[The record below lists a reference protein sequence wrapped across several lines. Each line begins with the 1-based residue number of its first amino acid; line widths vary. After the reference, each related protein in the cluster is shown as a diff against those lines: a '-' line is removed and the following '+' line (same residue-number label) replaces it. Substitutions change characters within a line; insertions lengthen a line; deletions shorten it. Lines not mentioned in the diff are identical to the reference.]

1 VADINDLLSR
11 LSRREEFDRRGPE
24 PAGSGHPAQA
34 QSAPADRPAGSEAGF
49 RDVLDVVAGVV
60 GRHAGMSVMVALADG
75 RPGRPVVRVTE
86 RDGRVETALVV
97 AGGRSAPAPP
107 SSAIDDG
114 GLGHGGEPVGG
125 VRLEASDHAVL
136 EHDGQPGDWVRLEVP
151 EHGVSGPGGGVRPE
165 LPEHGVSGPGGGVH
179 PEVRDHGPLGPGGE
193 PGDGVRLEAPD
204 RGLLGHGGG
213 PGGGVRLQVP
223 DRAVL
228 EPSGDRGPV
237 ARPAEDR
244 PVSEHGP
251 GPGGAY
257 ATDRVPV
264 GVDGRPVDAARASR
278 VEPPERDPH
287 RLGSAESVEP
297 GGWHAAP
304 LVRPHVSTD
313 RAGPA
318 PGRPRHATSWQNDMW
333 PADRRPGSGRHG
345 GRRLD
350 PEAEPATPE
359 PPVRAPEASARPEA
373 PTGPATEPVSPGS
386 FVLPPATSQVVARLA
401 ELLREDPGLAAG
413 WGSEAEE
420 T

>member
-24 PAGSGHPAQA
+24 PAASGHPAQA
-34 QSAPADRPAGSEAGF
+34 QSAPTDRPAGSEAGF

-75 RPGRPVVRVTE
+75 RAGRPVVRVTE
-86 RDGRVETALVV
+86 RDGRVETALVA

-107 SSAIDDG
+107 SSAADDG

-136 EHDGQPGDWVRLEVP
+136 DHDGQ
-151 EHGVSGPGGGVRPE
+151 
-165 LPEHGVSGPGGGVH
+165 
-179 PEVRDHGPLGPGGE
+179 

-204 RGLLGHGGG
+204 HGALEPGGGVRPDVPDHGPLELGGEPGGGVRLDMPDRGLLGHGGE
-213 PGGGVRLQVP
+213 PDGGVRLEAP

-228 EPSGDRGPV
+228 EPSGDQGSVPRQ
-237 ARPAEDR
+237 PAQDR

-264 GVDGRPVDAARASR
+264 GLDRRPVDAARASR
-278 VEPPERDPH
+278 MEPSERDRPH

-318 PGRPRHATSWQNDMW
+318 PGRPRHATSWQNEIW

-345 GRRLD
+345 GPRLD
-350 PEAEPATPE
+350 PEAEPATPA

-386 FVLPPATSQVVARLA
+386 FALPPATSQVVARLA
-401 ELLREDPGLAAG
+401 QLLREDPGLAAG